1 MSGSSYT
8 NVFGGSVVRP
18 ADPSYLSLSISTDTT
33 LVWPLE
39 TTEGEPVVANAID
52 VTATTTSLSLTM
64 PTGNTGSTGV
74 VTMITNV
81 GSNSFSVRTS
91 TSVLIATIATTQS
104 WLIKLTD
111 NSTAAGTWQALQ
123 MASTTSSASAASLAG
138 AGLEANGSLL
148 QVDFPT
154 SYLSTN
160 TNLTTAY
167 RGRAVVWTGGVGTL
181 QLANYTVLGD
191 GWFCWITNTGSG
203 TLTITTTGGQTIN
216 GAATL
221 VMNAGNS
228 GVIIAGA
235 SGFASYGALV
245 DALAIV
251 NGGTGATD
259 ANSALTNLGGTSIG
273 KSIFTAPSSA
283 AVLAILGITNLTL
296 TESTVAVNQSPN
308 AGAGNTVFVATAVL
322 SINLPLSTTLTTG
335 YVLGVRATGGAVT
348 LVPAA
353 TDDIDASGV
362 GLSYTIPDGGS
373 TYIFTDANGKWWLLS
388 GPAMRGTTL
397 TTTGTASFGGAVTMA
412 STANVA
418 GNFSVATTKFTV
430 AAATGNTQVG
440 GTFNVLDDTVLGG
453 DLFINGQITMSGTTG
468 NITTT
473 GKITAT
479 GAVTFLSTGAFTS
492 TVTAAD
498 GTSGNQVVN
507 YSQFPQTTTASTSI
521 GFPGAVGGG
530 VGIYDQSGT
539 GTTSVLGFSAAVFP
553 VTFPTACKS
562 VVITPFDAGGVPYF
576 VTITAVSASQVNLQ
590 IRDIAGTGTSGI
602 AFYWRA
608 TGY

>member
-91 TSVLIATIATTQS
+91 TGVLIATIATTQS

-111 NSTAAGTWQALQ
+111 NSTAAGTWQVLQ

-167 RGRAVVWTGGVGTL
+167 RGRSIVWTGGVGTL
-181 QLANYTVLGD
+181 QLADYTVLGD

-216 GAATL
+216 DAATL

-228 GVIIAGA
+228 GAIIAGA

-251 NGGTGATD
+251 NGGTGAT
-259 ANSALTNLGGTSIG
+259 NSNDALTNLGGTSVG

-308 AGAGNTVFVATAVL
+308 AGAGNTVFVATAAL
-322 SINLPLSTTLTTG
+322 SINLPLSTTLSTG

-353 TDDIDASGV
+353 TDNIDAVGV
-362 GLSYTIPDGGS
+362 GTNYTIPDGGS

-397 TTTGTASFGGAVTMA
+397 TTTGTAAFGGAVTMA
-412 STANVA
+412 STADVA

-430 AAATGNTQVG
+430 ASASGNTQVG
-440 GTFNVLDDTVLGG
+440 GTLGVVG
-453 DLFINGQITMSGTTG
+453 
-468 NITTT
+468 
-473 GKITAT
+473 TAT
-479 GAVTFLSTGAFTS
+479 LTGALSVSKNVAVGGSFQIVAASGNLASGGAGSFTGV
-492 TVTAAD
+492 VTAANGA
-498 GTSGNQVVN
+498 GTGEVVN
-507 YSQFPQTTTASTSI
+507 YSQFPQTAGSFVGT
-521 GFPGAVGGG
+521 PGIVGGG
-530 VGIYDQSGT
+530 VGHYLMTGSGT
-539 GTTSVLGFSAAVFP
+539 TDGSGFDTITFP
-553 VTFPTACKS
+553 NGGFPTACS
-562 VVITPFDAGGVPYF
+562 FFRAEATGVANTTAVQTYLRSTPTKTTAEIQTQNAGGTGGAAATKTYF
-576 VTITAVSASQVNLQ
+576 WY
-590 IRDIAGTGTSGI
+590 
-602 AFYWRA
+602 AF
-608 TGY
+608 GY